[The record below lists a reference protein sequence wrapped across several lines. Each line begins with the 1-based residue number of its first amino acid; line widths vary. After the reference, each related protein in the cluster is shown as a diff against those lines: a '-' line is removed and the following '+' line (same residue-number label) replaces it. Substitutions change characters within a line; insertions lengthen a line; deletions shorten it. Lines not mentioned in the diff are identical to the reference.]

1 MNTDSIKFKVK
12 GKDVTISGYPE
23 LEGCEGT
30 IEGDGMAF
38 FFGDNREL
46 YIANTQTGKIH
57 KLSTIDGELLVDDDD
72 IDFDVHF
79 RKTKVCA
86 RFIILCAFTN
96 SLHSS
101 SPFICAF

>member
-1 MNTDSIKFKVK
+1 MNGPERRAVLTRDFVSAGDTASQSEHRKKSSKDFK
-12 GKDVTISGYPE
+12 
-23 LEGCEGT
+23 
-30 IEGDGMAF
+30 
-38 FFGDNREL
+38 
-46 YIANTQTGKIH
+46 
-57 KLSTIDGELLVDDDD
+57 IDFDDD